1 MTNNNHPRDWG
12 VGTYTEHLGEKFQA
26 IAPIIPAYSPPG
38 TPRHTIRTLR
48 PQFRCHNP
56 SHITSVPDFEH
67 KQASKQTSKLPGQFA
82 NPTAVG
88 DARAPHFAY
97 ALLGLRR
104 SAAELRRGTGRR
116 CREARTSREKVE
128 RAAMASS
135 TGMAMSPARPRPP
148 ERRRGAERGSS
159 GGVVGSGSGVVVPCV
174 LDRDENEIVVSR
186 RETRRC
192 TKPPTRPLQSPRRE
206 LSVATVV
213 GQSGGVKKT

>member
-104 SAAELRRGTGRR
+104 SAAELRRGAGGRAVKRVPRGRR
-116 CREARTSREKVE
+116 WRGRRW
-128 RAAMASS
+128 
-135 TGMAMSPARPRPP
+135 PPRRGWPC
-148 ERRRGAERGSS
+148 RRRGRGRRR
-159 GGVVGSGSGVVVPCV
+159 GGAG
-174 LDRDENEIVVSR
+174 R
-186 RETRRC
+186 
-192 TKPPTRPLQSPRRE
+192 
-206 LSVATVV
+206 SVAVV
-213 GQSGGVKKT
+213 AEWLGVGAEWWYRAC